1 MALGPKEVQ
10 TQTFRVTFRGFDPVE
25 VDAFLKRVSDELER
39 LADEKSNLE
48 IELDVER
55 ASRKSLEE
63 TLEATSHIQAV
74 VIEKARDEAR
84 LIIERAKLEGE
95 KMLERARDEYAE
107 VRRQVTVAR
116 ERRAGALAEL
126 GALAHGINDWVERF
140 EREFD
145 QGGAQAAFSR
155 RLDRVSARAG
165 DAIDSENSPA
175 PAVEGEGFVLTD
187 QRADMIMDIHQKPD
201 TYTPPAKRGVE
212 AEPAWVTSP
221 IERVGE
227 MKIADDGKGEIII
240 PGSDQPELALDLE
253 IPAKRKTAAPF
264 EATAVAK
271 NDEKGS
277 DEIEV
282 IDDFTGEES

>member
-1 MALGPKEVQ
+1 MSLGPKDVNS
-10 TQTFRVTFRGFDPVE
+10 QTFRVTFRGFDPVE
-25 VDAFLKRVSDELER
+25 VDAFLKRVADELER

-74 VIEKARDEAR
+74 VIEKAREEAR

-95 KMLERARDEYAE
+95 KMLERARDEYND
-107 VRRQVTVAR
+107 VRRQVAVAR
-116 ERRAGALAEL
+116 ERRASALAEL
-126 GALAHGINDWVERF
+126 GALAHGVNDWIARF

-145 QGGAQAAFSR
+145 QGGAQTAFSR
-155 RLDRVSARAG
+155 RLDRVAARPG
-165 DAIDSENSPA
+165 EEDLDFEDAPGVA
-175 PAVEGEGFVLTD
+175 AEGGFVLTD

-201 TYTPPAKRGVE
+201 TYVPPAKRGE
-212 AEPAWVTSP
+212 AGDPAWTTSP

-227 MKIADDGKGEIII
+227 MKVAADGRGEIVI
-240 PGSDQPELALDLE
+240 PAEGQPELALDLE
-253 IPAKRKTAAPF
+253 IPKRKAAGSAAPF
-264 EATAVAK
+264 VATAVATG
-271 NDEKGS
+271 EGS